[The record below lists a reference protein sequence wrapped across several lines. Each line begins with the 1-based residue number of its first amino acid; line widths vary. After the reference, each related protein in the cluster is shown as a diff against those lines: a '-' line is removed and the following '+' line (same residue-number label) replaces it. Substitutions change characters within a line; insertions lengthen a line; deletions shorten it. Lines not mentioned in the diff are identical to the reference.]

1 MEFASNL
8 CSVVTNAGASYN
20 APLEFYPSCFEAKPL
35 PSLTVENYVKAIYLL
50 CLDNSGPATTGA
62 IATTLHIS
70 PGSVTSML
78 KTLRESNLVDY
89 TPYGGVTLTDH
100 GEQLA
105 LRVLR
110 RHRLIELFLVQT
122 LHLSWDEVHE
132 EAENMEHAVSDFLVD
147 RIDDYLGHPAFDPH
161 GDPIPKAD
169 GTVTTPSQLSLA
181 ACSLGTEFIVQ
192 RVIEQAP
199 DFLRYLQER
208 GLTPNAEGKVVH
220 CDPMSRIVVVAIAKE
235 QVTLSFDVSEKI
247 MVVESLRPIQQ

>member
-1 MEFASNL
+1 
-8 CSVVTNAGASYN
+8 
-20 APLEFYPSCFEAKPL
+20 L

-50 CLDNSGPATTGA
+50 CSNNSGPATTGA
-62 IATTLHIS
+62 IAAALQIS

-78 KTLRESNLVDY
+78 KTLRESHLADY
-89 TPYGGVTLTDH
+89 TPYGGVTLTEN

-147 RIDDYLGHPAFDPH
+147 RIDQFLGHPAFDPH

-169 GTVTTPSQLSLA
+169 GTVLAASQLSLT
-181 ACSLGTEFIVQ
+181 ACPVNTKFTVQ
-192 RVIEQAP
+192 RVTEQAP

-208 GLTPNAEGKVVH
+208 GLVPNAEAQVV
-220 CDPMSRIVVVAIAKE
+220 DRDSLSRVIIVRINDD
-235 QVTLSFDVSEKI
+235 QVTLSFDVGENI
-247 MVVESLRPIQQ
+247 MVIPQS

>member
-1 MEFASNL
+1 MTEAL
-8 CSVVTNAGASYN
+8 PTYN
-20 APLEFYPSCFEAKPL
+20 APTQCRPYFHETDPL
-35 PSLTVENYVKAIYLL
+35 PSLTVENYAKAIYLL
-50 CLDNSGPATTGA
+50 CLDSSGPATTGA
-62 IATTLHIS
+62 IAAALHIS

-78 KTLRESNLVDY
+78 KTLRESNLADY

-132 EAENMEHAVSDFLVD
+132 EAENMEHAVSDFLID

-169 GTVTTPSQLSLA
+169 GTILTPSQLSLA
-181 ACSLGTEFIVQ
+181 ACSLGTRFIVQ
-192 RVIEQAP
+192 RVTEQAP

-208 GLTPNAEGKVVH
+208 GLTPNAVGEVVTS
-220 CDPMSRIVVVAIAKE
+220 DPMSRIVVVAIHQDE
-235 QVTLSFDVSEKI
+235 VTLSFDVSEKI
-247 MVVESLRPIQQ
+247 MVVESKPPTQ

>member
-1 MEFASNL
+1 MQANDI
-8 CSVVTNAGASYN
+8 YN
-20 APLEFYPSCFEAKPL
+20 AKLRNKFIFNESSAL

-50 CLDNSGPATTGA
+50 CLNHDGPASTGA
-62 IATTLHIS
+62 IATALKIS

-100 GEQLA
+100 GQQLA

-132 EAENMEHAVSDFLVD
+132 EAENMEHAVSDFLID
-147 RIDDYLGHPAFDPH
+147 RIDDLLGHPAFDPH

-169 GTVTTPSQLSLA
+169 GTILTPSHLSLA
-181 ACSLGTEFIVQ
+181 ACSLGTHFIVQ
-192 RVIEQAP
+192 RVTEQAP
-199 DFLRYLQER
+199 DFLRYLQVR
-208 GLTPNAEGKVVH
+208 GLTPNAEGTVIES
-220 CDPMSRIVVVAIAKE
+220 DPMSRIVVIAISQQQIK
-235 QVTLSFDVSEKI
+235 LSFDVSEKI
-247 MVVESLRPIQQ
+247 MVVESKPHFNESTAL